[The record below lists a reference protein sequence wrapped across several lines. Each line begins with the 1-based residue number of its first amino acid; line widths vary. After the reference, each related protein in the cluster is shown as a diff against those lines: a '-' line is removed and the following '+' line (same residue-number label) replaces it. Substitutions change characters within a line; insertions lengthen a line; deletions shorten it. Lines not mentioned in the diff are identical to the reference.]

1 VTGRKSARG
10 VVTFLMCLFL
20 AVVSVP
26 PTAPGGSPPRL
37 DWPGRGHV
45 DWSSGFI
52 IAYGSGTAPEDVT
65 DLNLRR
71 SAGLRSAY
79 RRASRDLLQ
88 LCLGLQLQD
97 GITVRDYIKRDPELQ
112 ETLRRRLREI
122 PPWEVRL
129 EEGGGVRLALKISL
143 GGAEGL
149 IGLLGEVRGEEPGP
163 QGDGLPP
170 VFRGGGGAGEISGV
184 LLLVSSREVVPAL
197 RPRIRGTGGAVLL
210 DYEKAS
216 EGARNRPVFIPYYED
231 LEEARG
237 DPLLGRE
244 PVAAAAG
251 PFAGSST
258 DLLLPPL
265 IETSLLATQAGRALL
280 QDARIVVVLQE

>member
-1 VTGRKSARG
+1 MTGRTAARR

-20 AVVSVP
+20 AVTAVP
-26 PTAPGGSPPRL
+26 LTAAGGSLPRL
-37 DWPGRGHV
+37 EWPGQGKV

-71 SAGLRSAY
+71 SASLRSAY
-79 RRASRDLLQ
+79 RRASRDLLR

-97 GITVRDYIKRDPELQ
+97 GLTVRDYIRSDPELQ

-129 EEGGGVRLALKISL
+129 EEGGSVRLALRISL

-149 IGLLGEVRGEEPGP
+149 IHLLGEVRGGEPVP

-170 VFRGGGGAGEISGV
+170 TFRGGGGRGDISGV

-197 RPRIRGTGGAVLL
+197 RPRVRGSGGAVLL
-210 DYEKAS
+210 DYESAA
-216 EGARNRPVFIPYYED
+216 EGARSRPAFIPYYEH
-231 LEEARG
+231 LEEAMT
-237 DPLLGRE
+237 DPLLGTE
-244 PVAAAAG
+244 PVVAAAG

-265 IETSLLATQAGRALL
+265 IEASLLATEEGRALL
-280 QDARIVVVLQE
+280 EDARIVVLLQE